1 MAQDGGI
8 TFLAE
13 SADDNQ
19 RLDVVIA
26 ARITD
31 CSRAFAVSL
40 INKRRIRVNG
50 RHKKPGYRVKLGDKI
65 KGSIPAP
72 LEIDFQPEPI
82 PLHVLYEDEHLIVV
96 NKQAGLVVHP
106 APGHYSGTLV
116 NAVLYHCPDLAGIGG
131 EIRPGIV
138 HRLDKNTTGTMVVA
152 KNTSALENLSN
163 QFKGR
168 KILKKYLTLVYGN
181 VAADDGII
189 KQPIGRHPIDRKRMS
204 TRTRKGR
211 EAETRWRIRE
221 RLPGLTLLEVNLKT
235 GRTHQIRVHCA
246 SMSHPVVGDPIY
258 RPRKLL
264 LNLDKIYSS
273 IPSQVIHYLQLI
285 PRQML
290 HAWRLGFAHPESDE
304 FMTFE
309 SPIPE
314 DMEEVM
320 NTLRG
325 VM

>member
-1 MAQDGGI
+1 MAQDGGF
-8 TFLAE
+8 TFLAD
-13 SADDNQ
+13 SADDNK
-19 RLDVVIA
+19 RLDVVITA
-26 ARITD
+26 HITD
-31 CSRAFAVSL
+31 CSRAFAASL
-40 INKRRIRVNG
+40 ISSRKIRVDG

-65 KGSIPAP
+65 QGYIPAP
-72 LEIDFQPEPI
+72 QKIDYQPEPI
-82 PLHVLYEDEHLIVV
+82 PLDIMYEDEHLIVV

-138 HRLDKNTTGTMVVA
+138 HRLDKNTSGTMVVA
-152 KNTSALENLSN
+152 KNAASHENLSN
-163 QFKGR
+163 QFKSR
-168 KILKKYLTLVYGN
+168 KILKKYLTLVYGD
-181 VAADDGII
+181 VTADNGII
-189 KQPIGRHPIDRKRMS
+189 QQPVGRHPIDRKRMS

-221 RLPGLTLLEVNLKT
+221 RLPGFALLEVNLKT

-246 SMSHPVVGDPIY
+246 SMNHPIVGDPLY
-258 RPRKLL
+258 RPKKLL
-264 LNLDKIYSS
+264 INLGKIFSS
-273 IPSQVIHYLQLI
+273 IPSQVIPHLQHV

-290 HAWRLGFAHPESDE
+290 HAWRLGFTHPETGE

-309 SPIPE
+309 SPIPK
-314 DMEEVM
+314 DMKEVM

-325 VM
+325 AT